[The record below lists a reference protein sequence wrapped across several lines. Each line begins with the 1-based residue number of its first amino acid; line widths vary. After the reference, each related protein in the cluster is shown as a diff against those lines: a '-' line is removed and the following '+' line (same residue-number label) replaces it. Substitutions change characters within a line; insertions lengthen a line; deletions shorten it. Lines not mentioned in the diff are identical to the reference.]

1 MPSSE
6 MLSSSRSVA
15 ESAARAERAEPAA
28 PATQAVPGDRT
39 SSVRD
44 RVAEL
49 LERME
54 SEARGD
60 LFTAVP
66 GIGPELAHRIHET
79 LGIETLEELADVAHD
94 GRLARVAGF
103 GPHRVRAV
111 CTYLDAAL
119 GRAARRRAPAQR
131 ESQLR
136 FGFAEPAARPPVG
149 LLLEL
154 DETYRRLAADGRL
167 PCIAPRLDV
176 EGPASLPVWH
186 TERDGWS
193 FTVRRSTTVRAR
205 ALGRGHDWVVI
216 HCEKD
221 GREAQCT
228 VVTERQGDLTGQRVI
243 RGRERECASYYEL
256 HDVAGDVRAWAH
268 TLAESA

>member
-1 MPSSE
+1 
-6 MLSSSRSVA
+6 MLSSPSLTAEEVA
-15 ESAARAERAEPAA
+15 PAAAATQAA
-28 PATQAVPGDRT
+28 PATQAGPGDRAI
-39 SSVRD
+39 SVRD
-44 RVAEL
+44 QVAEL
-49 LERME
+49 LDRLEGE
-54 SEARGD
+54 LAHGD

-94 GRLARVAGF
+94 GRLGRVAGF
-103 GPHRVRAV
+103 GPHRVRSV

-119 GRAARRRAPAQR
+119 GRATQRRPLGQR
-131 ESQLR
+131 EGQLR

-154 DETYRRLAADGRL
+154 DEIYRRLAAEDRL
-167 PCIAPRLDV
+167 PCIAPRLDA
-176 EGPASLPVWH
+176 ASQVWLPVWH

-193 FTVRRSTTVRAR
+193 FAVLRSNTARSR

-216 HCEKD
+216 HYERD

-228 VVTERQGDLTGQRVI
+228 VVTEHQGELTGQRVL
-243 RGRERECASYYEL
+243 RGRERECASHYEL
-256 HDVAGDVRAWAH
+256 HDVPGDVRAWAH

>member
-6 MLSSSRSVA
+6 MLSLPCPVA
-15 ESAARAERAEPAA
+15 EIAAPAAPGLPAA
-28 PATQAVPGDRT
+28 PATQAAPGDRT
-39 SSVRD
+39 SSLRD

-49 LERME
+49 LDRLEGE
-54 SEARGD
+54 LARGD

-119 GRAARRRAPAQR
+119 GRSTPRRAPGQR
-131 ESQLR
+131 AGQLR
-136 FGFAEPAARPPVG
+136 FGFAEPATRPPVG

-154 DETYRRLAADGRL
+154 DETYRRLAADDRL
-167 PCIAPRLDV
+167 PCIAPPLDPENQV
-176 EGPASLPVWH
+176 WLPVWQ
-186 TERDGWS
+186 TERGWS
-193 FTVRRSTTVRAR
+193 FTVRRSNTAR
-205 ALGRGHDWVVI
+205 SRELGRGDDWVVI
-216 HCEKD
+216 HYEKD

-228 VVTERQGDLTGQRVI
+228 VVTEHQGELTGQRVI
-243 RGRERECASYYEL
+243 RGRERECASHYEM
-256 HDVAGDVRAWAH
+256 HDVPGDVRAWAH

>member
-6 MLSSSRSVA
+6 MLSSPSPTA
-15 ESAARAERAEPAA
+15 EIAAPAA
-28 PATQAVPGDRT
+28 PATPAALATQAGPGDLT
-39 SSVRD
+39 SSLRD
-44 RVAEL
+44 RVTEL
-49 LERME
+49 LDRVEGE
-54 SEARGD
+54 LAHGD

-119 GRAARRRAPAQR
+119 GRAPRHRAGQR
-131 ESQLR
+131 EGQLH

-154 DETYRRLAADGRL
+154 DETYRRLAAGGRL

-176 EGPASLPVWH
+176 EGQASLPVWQA
-186 TERDGWS
+186 ERDGWS
-193 FTVRRSTTVRAR
+193 FTVRRSTTARAR
-205 ALGRGHDWVVI
+205 ALGRGQDWVVI
-216 HCEKD
+216 HYEQD
-221 GREAQCT
+221 AREAQCT
-228 VVTERQGDLTGQRVI
+228 VVTEHQGELTGQRVI
-243 RGRERECASYYEL
+243 RGRERECASHYEL
-256 HDVAGDVRAWAH
+256 HEVPGDVRAWAH